1 MKKFL
6 VIIKKF
12 LVKIKNLLLLFIKTF
27 IKPFWFSSSTCKK
40 EIVVPY
46 VYTTLNMSLFYLS
59 VYIFLKLSW
68 QAGTIGIKN
77 VAIVLPTLAG
87 VIATLIILNHSMM
100 TIYNNSKK
108 TKKDITEIKTDPNVK
123 GVMEE

>member
-1 MKKFL
+1 M
-6 VIIKKF
+6 KKF
-12 LVKIKNLLLLFIKTF
+12 LVKIKNWIVRFIKVF

-46 VYTTLNMSLFYLS
+46 VYTSINMTFFYLS

-68 QAGTIGIKN
+68 MTGTVGIKN
-77 VAIVLPTLAG
+77 AAIVLPTLSG
-87 VIATLIILNHSMM
+87 VIGILIVLNHSML
-100 TIYNNSKK
+100 TIYNKSRK
-108 TKKDITEIKTDPNVK
+108 TKIDENTKLQEKPAEGEK